1 MQLTKIPEAEQEG
14 ALSSFWTMLQEC
26 ESNADNENNPVLK
39 HWVSQWYEQWNRI
52 TGDSIEREEGDRLT
66 RLFHAECARYRNIA

>member
-52 TGDSIEREEGDRLT
+52 TGDSKVPRWVSRQAKAAVVG
-66 RLFHAECARYRNIA
+66 